1 MQGGATEFFTGY
13 NPPYWHTKFGFE
25 VSPNGRFAEHEQIT
39 DFETLKQ
46 IVLEVHKHGLELFI
60 NLNARYYTD
69 EVFDLIKKMVS
80 EFEEI

>member
-1 MQGGATEFFTGY
+1 
-13 NPPYWHTKFGFE
+13 
-25 VSPNGRFAEHEQIT
+25 
-39 DFETLKQ
+39 
-46 IVLEVHKHGLELFI
+46 LEVHKHGLELFI